1 MQRILRIK
9 QGRSISRGV
18 ALKIVAPIG
27 LVLPARC
34 FAELCMTGLYFIVI
48 SEQGYYLNP
57 ASTMACTCPTLG
69 SYDGE
74 LAMAEDLDLSLV
86 FYWPVRYR
94 YCTRISATCTAST
107 PTT

>member
-18 ALKIVAPIG
+18 VLKTVAPIG

-57 ASTMACTCPTLG
+57 AS
-69 SYDGE
+69 
-74 LAMAEDLDLSLV
+74 AMAEDLDLSLV